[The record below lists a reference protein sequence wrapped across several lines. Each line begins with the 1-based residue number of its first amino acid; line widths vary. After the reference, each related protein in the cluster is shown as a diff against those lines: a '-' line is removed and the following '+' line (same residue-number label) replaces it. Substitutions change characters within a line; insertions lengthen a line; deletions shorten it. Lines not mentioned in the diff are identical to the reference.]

1 MLGGASEPSPTSF
14 DCRTTSAPS
23 APVIL
28 CDAQS
33 TADLLTDVETIPGAI
48 GYAQTGDVATAP
60 SGTVQ
65 SVALNGLSGF
75 FGNLGRLKNNYQY
88 WTTEYIYTN
97 GRPTGL
103 AAAFLAYLSNAVG
116 LNDLADAGYT
126 PCRDSDHPSAARL
139 CAQAG
144 S

>member
-1 MLGGASEPSPTSF
+1 L
-14 DCRTTSAPS
+14 SADRERQR
-23 APVIL
+23 AVRH
-28 CDAQS
+28 
-33 TADLLTDVETIPGAI
+33 GAI
-48 GYAQTGDVATAP
+48 G
-60 SGTVQ
+60 S
-65 SVALNGLSGF
+65 
-75 FGNLGRLKNNYQY
+75 FGNIDRLKNNYQY
-88 WTTEYIYTN
+88 WTTEYIYAN

-103 AAAFLAYLSNAVG
+103 AAAFHAYLSNAVG